1 MKTRKEIKL
10 NSNRN
15 PDVEG
20 LEASLRYHFRDKK
33 LLIEALTHPSA
44 VKEGK
49 SEGPDNQRLEFLGDA
64 VIQLVVSHMLMV
76 KFPGRDEGSLS
87 FMRADVVRKENLA
100 ELAHG
105 IDLLEH
111 VVIGSSLDSA
121 EAVAF
126 ESVAADALEAVLGA
140 VFLDGGWQAA
150 RDVTGR
156 IFIRLPEPDENLKGC
171 KSALQESIQGRFN
184 GEVPIY
190 IVEENLQG
198 GSEERFRARVY
209 HGNRLLGSGSG
220 RSKKKA
226 EESAACEA
234 VEKMAGKGR

>member
-1 MKTRKEIKL
+1 MSFRKGIKL
-10 NSNRN
+10 NSDWDFDAER
-15 PDVEG
+15 
-20 LEASLRYHFRDKK
+20 LEASLGYRFKDEK
-33 LLIEALTHPSA
+33 LLREAVTHTSA

-49 SEGPDNQRLEFLGDA
+49 SAGPDNQRLEFLGDA

-76 KFPGRDEGSLS
+76 KFPERDEGSLS

-111 VVIGSSLDSA
+111 VVIGSSLESA
-121 EAVAF
+121 EPVAF

-140 VFLDGGWQAA
+140 VFMDGGWPAA
-150 RDVTGR
+150 IDVMGR

-171 KSALQESIQGRFN
+171 KSALQEIIQGRFN
-184 GEVPIY
+184 GEVPHY
-190 IVEENLQG
+190 VVEEKLEA
-198 GSEERFRARVY
+198 GSDERFSACVY
-209 HGNRLLGSGSG
+209 HGDRLLGSGSG

-226 EESAACEA
+226 EESAASEA
-234 VEKMAGKGR
+234 VDMLAGKGK